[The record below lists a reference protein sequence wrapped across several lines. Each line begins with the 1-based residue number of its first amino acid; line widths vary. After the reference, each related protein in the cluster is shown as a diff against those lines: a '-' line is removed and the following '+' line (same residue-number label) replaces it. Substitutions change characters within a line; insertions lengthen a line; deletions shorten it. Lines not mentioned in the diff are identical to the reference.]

1 MEDIYI
7 LDEEVVVLFGAGAIG
22 EAIVRRVSAG
32 RKLLLADYSSEKLAS
47 MKKSLTEAGFT
58 VETIEAD
65 LSSRASVKA
74 VAKKAQSLGKI
85 MGLVNA
91 AGVSP
96 SQASAEQVLK
106 VDLYGTSVLLE
117 EFGKVMAPGGAGIVI
132 SSQSGHRLPALSVE
146 DNKALAMTPT
156 EELLDLPILQAG
168 IITDSL
174 AAYQYAKRT
183 NVLRVAAESVK
194 WQLRGARINA
204 ISPGII
210 MTPLALDELNGPRGA
225 GYKKMFDSMVTKR
238 PGTPDEIANVA
249 EVLMDRRSAF
259 ITGSDFLVDGGI
271 TAQYWYGDVD
281 EVRN

>member
-7 LDEEVVVLFGAGAIG
+7 LNNEVVVLFGAGAIG

-47 MKKSLTEAGFT
+47 MKKHLTEAGFA

-65 LSSRASVKA
+65 LSSRTSIQTV
-74 VAKKAQSLGKI
+74 VKKAQSLGKI
-85 MGLVNA
+85 IGLVNA

-146 DNKALAMTPT
+146 ENKALAMTPT
-156 EELLDLPILQAG
+156 EELLDLPILQSDV
-168 IITDSL
+168 ITDSL

-194 WQLRGARINA
+194 WQLRGARVNA

-238 PGTPDEIANVA
+238 PGTPDEVANVA
-249 EVLMDRRSAF
+249 ELLMDRRSAF

>member
-1 MEDIYI
+1 MNN
-7 LDEEVVVLFGAGAIG
+7 EVVVLFGAGAIG

-32 RKLLLADYSSEKLAS
+32 RKLLLADYSEDKLVE
-47 MKKSLTEAGFT
+47 MKQHLSEAGFS
-58 VETIEAD
+58 VETIKAD
-65 LSSRASVKA
+65 LSSRTSIKEV
-74 VAKKAQSLGKI
+74 VSKAQSLGDI

-96 SQASAEQVLK
+96 SQASAKQVLK

-117 EFGKVMAPGGAGIVI
+117 EFGKVMAPGGSGIVI
-132 SSQSGHRLPALSVE
+132 SSQSGHRLPGLSVE
-146 DNKALAMTPT
+146 DNRTLAMTPT
-156 EELLDLPILQAG
+156 EELLNLPILQADV
-168 IITDSL
+168 ITDSL

-183 NVLRVAAESVK
+183 NVLRVAAESVN
-194 WQLRGARINA
+194 WQKRGARINA

-210 MTPLALDELNGPRGA
+210 MTPLALDELNGPRGD
-225 GYKKMFDSMVTKR
+225 GYRKMFNSMVTKR
-238 PGTPDEIANVA
+238 PGTPDEIASLA
-249 EVLMDRRSAF
+249 ELLMDRRSAF